1 MLNRIRIF
9 FQDHFSSF
17 RMILIG
23 FFLIILAGA
32 FLLSLPVSDA
42 AGEGT
47 PFLDA
52 LFTATSA
59 LCVTGLIVFDTA
71 THWSLFG
78 KIIIFIL
85 IQIGGLGVIT
95 IAVATVF
102 VTGRKIGI
110 IQRLFLQN
118 SVSSPMPGDVAGFTK
133 FFIKGTLIVELAGA
147 LLLLPVF
154 VPQFGPV
161 KGLVYSVFH
170 SVSAFCN
177 AGFDLMGVREPFS
190 SFTGMASNSWLN
202 IVICTL
208 ILVGGAGFFT
218 WKDLLEKKFDF
229 SRLRLQSKVILYTSV
244 ILIILP
250 FIYFYVIE
258 FAGYP
263 RLERF
268 LYSMFQSITP
278 RTAGFNTFNYGDMSE
293 SGQFI
298 TILLMLVGGAPGS
311 TAGGMKITTIF
322 VITVA
327 ARSFMYRN
335 ENVNCFKR
343 RVENDEI
350 RNAFSLF
357 VIYIGTLIGGTLL
370 IANVEKLPLV
380 TSMFETASAL
390 CTVGLTTGI
399 TPGLCAFSKI
409 VLICFMYFGRVG
421 GLTMSYAFTSKTKI
435 EHKKYP
441 AENMTVG

>member
-1 MLNRIRIF
+1 MLDRIRIF
-9 FQDHFSSF
+9 MQDHFSSF
-17 RMILIG
+17 RMILLG
-23 FFLIILAGA
+23 FFLIILLGA

-42 AGEGT
+42 AGQGT
-47 PFLDA
+47 GLLDS

-59 LCVTGLIVFDTA
+59 LCVTGLVVFDTA

-78 KIIIFIL
+78 KIVIFIL

-95 IAVATVF
+95 IAVATAIL
-102 VTGRKIGI
+102 TGRKIGI

-118 SVSSPMPGDVAGFTK
+118 SVSSPMAGDVTGFTK
-133 FFIKGTLIVELAGA
+133 FFLKGTLLVELIGA

-154 VPQFGPV
+154 IPQFGPV
-161 KGLVYSVFH
+161 QGTVYAVFH

-177 AGFDLMGVREPFS
+177 AGFDLMGVREQFS
-190 SFTGMASNSWLN
+190 SFTTIATLPWMNF
-202 IVICTL
+202 VVCTL

-218 WKDLLEKKFDF
+218 WKDLLEKRFRF
-229 SRLRLQSKVILYTSV
+229 SRLRLQSKVILATSFFL
-244 ILIILP
+244 ILLP
-250 FIYFYVIE
+250 FLYFYGIE
-258 FAGYP
+258 FAAYP
-263 RLERF
+263 GQERF

-278 RTAGFNTFNYGDMSE
+278 RTAGFNTFDYGRMSE

-298 TILLMLVGGAPGS
+298 TIMLMLVGGAPGS

-322 VITVA
+322 VILMATRA
-327 ARSFMYRN
+327 YMNRN
-335 ENVNCFKR
+335 ENVNSFR
-343 RVENDEI
+343 RRIEEDEI
-350 RNAFSLF
+350 RNAFALF
-357 VIYIGTLIGGTLL
+357 VIYITCMIAGTLL
-370 IANVEKLPLV
+370 IANVEKLPLL
-380 TSMFETASAL
+380 TSMFEATSAL

-399 TPGLCAFSKI
+399 TSKLSGLSKI

-421 GLTMSYAFTSKTKI
+421 GLTLGYAFTSKTKI

>member
-1 MLNRIRIF
+1 MLDKIRIF

-23 FFLIILAGA
+23 FFLIILLGA
-32 FLLSLPVSDA
+32 FLLSLPISDA
-42 AGEGT
+42 AGQGT
-47 PFLDA
+47 GLLDS

-78 KIIIFIL
+78 KIVIFTL

-95 IAVATVF
+95 IAVATLF
-102 VTGRKIGI
+102 LTGRKIGI

-118 SVSSPMPGDVAGFTK
+118 SVSSPMAGDVTGFTI
-133 FFIKGTLIVELAGA
+133 FFIKGTIIVELAGA

-154 VPQFGPV
+154 IPQFGPV
-161 KGLVYSVFH
+161 QGTVYSIFH

-177 AGFDLMGVREPFS
+177 AGFDLMGVKEQFS
-190 SFTGMASNSWLN
+190 SFTTMASMPWMN
-202 IVICTL
+202 IVICAL

-218 WKDLLEKKFDF
+218 WKDLLEKHFHF
-229 SRLRLQSKVILYTSV
+229 SRLRLQSKVILATSLF
-244 ILIILP
+244 LIIVP

-258 FAGYP
+258 FAAFP
-263 RLERF
+263 RQERF
-268 LYSMFQSITP
+268 LYSLFQSVTP
-278 RTAGFNTFNYGDMSE
+278 RTAGFNTFDYGKMSE

-298 TILLMLVGGAPGS
+298 TIMLMLVGGAPGS

-322 VITVA
+322 VVTMA
-327 ARSFMYRN
+327 ARAYMYRN
-335 ENVNCFKR
+335 ENVNSFR
-343 RVENDEI
+343 RRIEEDEI
-350 RNAFSLF
+350 RNAIALF
-357 VIYIGTLIGGTLL
+357 VVYIGALILGTLL
-370 IANVEKLPLV
+370 IANVEQLPLL
-380 TSMFETASAL
+380 TSMFEAASAL

-399 TPGLCAFSKI
+399 TPGLSAFSKI

-421 GLTMSYAFTSKTKI
+421 GLTMGYAFTSKTKI